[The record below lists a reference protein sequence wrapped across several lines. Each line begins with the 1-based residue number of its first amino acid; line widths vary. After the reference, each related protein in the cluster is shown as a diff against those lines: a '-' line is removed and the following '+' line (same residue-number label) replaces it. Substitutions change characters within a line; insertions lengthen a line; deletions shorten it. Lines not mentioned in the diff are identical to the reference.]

1 MQDLGVSVLGLA
13 PVSGLDPRAG
23 QAMASGA
30 VRADGAGQIQSA
42 GGAAKAVKAIA
53 NIAKANT
60 QSAKIADSAKPAD
73 LVQNGF
79 NYSTKEARA
88 LGLDYGALSSDKN
101 QDRVNRQAYEILSQD
116 ENAAKNVFWWIRGTP
131 KFKKDS
137 AGASPFSTKYKIEEL
152 TTKGLGASAHG
163 DEFWEAYFG
172 VGYRD
177 KMRQMT
183 QAEIWYVDAQI
194 FDKFIN
200 DEEFAKKVRELQDE
214 NQTSKNLTNDYDK
227 AVADKTKNIADMDKY
242 HQGTFDYITGTMKY
256 DKTLGDK
263 LAADRLAARQE
274 FKARYLFSD
283 EFAKTQ
289 EFERL
294 FGEYYARHLKYSY
307 AKASAGDLADPKEKL
322 KDLVV
327 RTGFKKQDW
336 LKFFDFQISEA
347 NRAIASDTYTKA
359 GVAFFKQKINYFND
373 LKSRFMNEVQAVDE
387 MG

>member
-1 MQDLGVSVLGLA
+1 MQATIIQHNILTPSA
-13 PVSGLDPRAG
+13 SGLDPRAG

-30 VRADGAGQIQSA
+30 VRADGAGQIQNA
-42 GGAAKAVKAIA
+42 GAAKAI
-53 NIAKANT
+53 ANT
-60 QSAKIADSAKPAD
+60 QSAKPAD
-73 LVQNGF
+73 PVQNGF

-194 FDKFIN
+194 FDKFIH
-200 DEEFAKKVRELQDE
+200 DKEFAAKVRELQDE

-263 LAADRLAARQE
+263 LAADRQAARQE

-307 AKASAGDLADPKEKL
+307 ANASAGDPADPKEKL

-347 NRAIASDTYTKA
+347 NRAIASDTYTKP

-387 MG
+387 RA

>member
-1 MQDLGVSVLGLA
+1 MQEIMIQPNVLA

-23 QAMASGA
+23 QAQNT
-30 VRADGAGQIQSA
+30 RQIQNA
-42 GGAAKAVKAIA
+42 GAAKAIA
-53 NIAKANT
+53 NTAKANT

-116 ENAAKNVFWWIRGTP
+116 ENALENVFDLVAKTTQY
-131 KFKKDS
+131 KKIQSDDNYPLS
-137 AGASPFSTKYKIEEL
+137 GKYL
-152 TTKGLGASAHG
+152 TQWLKTKGLGASAHG

-307 AKASAGDLADPKEKL
+307 ANASAGDLADPKEKL

-387 MG
+387 RA